1 MTPPTV
7 SRSRFGI
14 LLAMIAV
21 LVVAVLVL
29 IFCVTPHHDNTNEQ
43 SRKSPQP
50 EASTSVTRA
59 SSMEL
64 PAESEVVSFDF
75 EVPER
80 GQTLLELSVG
90 ATFTAST
97 GEKRALYAIVGM
109 SCGSIDGPTNTQSVS
124 GTENLIHQTT
134 RQLTQLLSYDVETS
148 GRHRCNASI
157 NAPNWDHE
165 YGDAKLS
172 LEATIRV
179 ITPDDEPYQLVTAD
193 SEHPVVLDPGETV
206 SAVEGSFPLITG
218 STGDLGVASTTHL
231 TSCTISNGSR
241 DQTQANLCTEPKVNR
256 EGSQV
261 STRTTVQQL
270 NGDEVCR
277 TVTADRSL
285 TAIDHLVHHR
295 LLSSQSRTQGFLSN
309 PCGNRLRVVHE
320 ISNDGPAAL
329 VVHRSTTNAAIIT
342 Y

>member
-1 MTPPTV
+1 
-7 SRSRFGI
+7 
-14 LLAMIAV
+14 MIAV